1 MSTWVLLAAAG
12 KGLRCD
18 PSGATPKQFLSF
30 EGAPLFWH
38 SARTFARVAGIAGIV
53 FIFPPEGNPD
63 EHARILDELDAGRRL
78 GLERRLTR
86 GGATRQESVRNGL
99 AALPPDCRRV
109 LVHDA
114 ARPFVDA
121 PLIVRIL
128 EALDAGD
135 KAVVPGLPITDTVK
149 LVDDAG
155 LVAGTPERARL
166 RAVQTPQGFDRVTL
180 GRAHEAATDAAATDD
195 AALVEALGVPVCIV
209 EGAEAN
215 RKITSSADL
224 ALLEEKE
231 TPMRLCCGFGYDVHR
246 YGGDR
251 PFILGGVPIP
261 TDIRV
266 QAHSDGDTLLH
277 ALMDALLG
285 CIGGGDIGGMFPD
298 SDPQYAGISSGLL
311 LAEVRERCLLAGLDL
326 HHVDIT
332 IVAQT
337 PRIAPHR
344 ELLAKNIATLLHLP
358 ARAVNIKATTE
369 EGLGFTGEKKGIKV
383 TAQVIGKIPAQDR

>member
-38 SARTFARVAGIAGIV
+38 SARVFARVAGITGIV
-53 FIFPPEGNPD
+53 FIFPPEGNSND
-63 EHARILDELDAGRRL
+63 YARMLDELDAGRRL

-121 PLIVRIL
+121 PLVVRIL
-128 EALDAGD
+128 DALDAGH
-135 KAVVPGLPITDTVK
+135 KAVVPGLPVTDTVK

-166 RAVQTPQGFDRVTL
+166 RAVQTPQGFDRTTL
-180 GRAHEAATDAAATDD
+180 GRAHAAATDAAATDD

-209 EGAEAN
+209 EGAETN
-215 RKITSSADL
+215 RKITSPADL

-246 YGGDR
+246 YGGER

-298 SDPQYAGISSGLL
+298 SDPKYAGISSGLL

-326 HHVDIT
+326 QHVDIT
-332 IVAQT
+332 LVAQT

-344 ELLAKNIATLLHLP
+344 ELIAKNIATLLHLP
-358 ARAVNIKATTE
+358 PRAVNVKATTE
-369 EGLGFTGEKKGIKV
+369 EGLGFTGEKKGIKA

>member
-12 KGLRCD
+12 KGLRLD
-18 PSGATPKQFLSF
+18 PSGATPKQFLDF
-30 EGAPLFWH
+30 EGVPLFWH
-38 SARTFARVAGIAGIV
+38 SAQVFARVAGIAGIV
-53 FIFPPEGNPD
+53 FIFPPEGDPD
-63 EHARILDELDAGRRL
+63 DYARMLDALDAGRKL
-78 GLERRLTR
+78 GLERRVTF

-99 AALPPDCRRV
+99 ADLPPDCRRV

-114 ARPFVDA
+114 ARPFIDA

-128 EALDAGD
+128 EALDAGH
-135 KAVVPGLPITDTVK
+135 KAVVPGLPVTDTVK

-180 GRAHEAATDAAATDD
+180 GRAHEAATNATATDD

-209 EGAEAN
+209 EGAETN
-215 RKITSSADL
+215 RKITSPADR
-224 ALLEEKE
+224 ALLEAKE

-246 YGGDR
+246 YGGER

-298 SDPQYAGISSGLL
+298 SDPKFTGISGGLL

-344 ELLAKNIATLLHLP
+344 ELIAKNIATLLHLP
-358 ARAVNIKATTE
+358 GRAVNVKATTE

-383 TAQVIGKIPAQDR
+383 MAQVIGKIPAQDR